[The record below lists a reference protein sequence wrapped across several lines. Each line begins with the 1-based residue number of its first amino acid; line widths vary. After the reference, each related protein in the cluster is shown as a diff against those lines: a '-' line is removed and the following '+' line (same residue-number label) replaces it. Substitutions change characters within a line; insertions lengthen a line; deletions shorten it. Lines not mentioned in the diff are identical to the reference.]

1 MHSDKARRVLGR
13 KIEGGRKGEGWA
25 GRLKTKRGTV
35 VAGAEG
41 EMFQVEEPCG
51 PQLRAGKR
59 LAFSGTEGRSGGQSV
74 VRGGGRRD
82 TGSGSR
88 WRLKR

>member
-1 MHSDKARRVLGR
+1 M
-13 KIEGGRKGEGWA
+13 
-25 GRLKTKRGTV
+25 
-35 VAGAEG
+35 AGAEG

-88 WRLKR
+88 WRLKRWRFSPQSPREAARHRLTILPHLSAML